1 MQFQIYIIV
10 VLNKYKLSNR
20 YSSFKIQFQFQWF
33 KREWSG
39 FLHEIRQGGGA

>member
-33 KREWSG
+33 EERVEWI
-39 FLHEIRQGGGA
+39 FARNTIEGGA